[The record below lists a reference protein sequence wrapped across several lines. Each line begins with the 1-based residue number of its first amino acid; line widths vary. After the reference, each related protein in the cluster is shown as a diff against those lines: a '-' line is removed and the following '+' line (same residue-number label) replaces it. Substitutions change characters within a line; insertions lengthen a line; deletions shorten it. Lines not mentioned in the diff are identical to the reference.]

1 MIDVEAVIQRLYQ
14 RYGAELERNVSDEDL
29 RAFQEWSKRFNITGW
44 EGWFCPETRFYDKV
58 LELVSPDDV
67 VYDAC
72 AGALFLSLRLSQK
85 CRKVYAVEINP
96 NVLGWA
102 LETIGFDMPTNL
114 IAICG
119 DALKMPL
126 PPDVTKIILLH
137 IHLEKPLPQSWRSKP
152 IITSIGGRLRIWNPE
167 KEEWLTLN
175 SPSLL
180 MR

>member
-1 MIDVEAVIQRLYQ
+1 MYPTRISEPS
-14 RYGAELERNVSDEDL
+14 RNGLSGSTSRDGRDGSAPKPDSTIKSSNFVS
-29 RAFQEWSKRFNITGW
+29 S
-44 EGWFCPETRFYDKV
+44 
-58 LELVSPDDV
+58 DDV

-175 SPSLL
+175 RPSLL